1 MRAKPACLIEILL
14 CVTGISETSFVS
26 LCVGYKMKTCMQ
38 IWDCRFCGKINVVSL
53 CVSAKQASRG
63 RRADTCHVLY
73 TQDENQLI

>member
-1 MRAKPACLIEILL
+1 
-14 CVTGISETSFVS
+14 
-26 LCVGYKMKTCMQ
+26 MQ